1 MANIEKYIVRNL
13 IGLDA
18 AATCQEAASLMA
30 KHRIGAV
37 AVHQNKRVIGLVTER
52 DLATRVMA
60 RGLGHDTP
68 IGEAMRRDLPAIP
81 DSITEVDCATR
92 MKEHETRHLLVEEDG
107 QPVGIISMR
116 DVIQMMLEDKQFLIE
131 QMQGYIQGY

>member
-1 MANIEKYIVRNL
+1 MASIEKYVIRTV

-18 AATCQEAASLMA
+18 AAPCREAAMLMA

-37 AVHQNKRVIGLVTER
+37 AVQQDNRVVGLVTER
-52 DLATRVMA
+52 DLATRVIA
-60 RGLGHDTP
+60 RGLGNDTP
-68 IGEAMRRDLPAIP
+68 IAEAMRRDLPAIP
-81 DSITEVDCATR
+81 YSVTEVECATR

>member
-1 MANIEKYIVRNL
+1 MASIEKYVIRTV

-18 AATCQEAASLMA
+18 AAPCREAAMLMA

-37 AVHQNKRVIGLVTER
+37 AVQQDNRVVGLVTER

-60 RGLGHDTP
+60 RGLGNDTP
-68 IGEAMRRDLPAIP
+68 IAEAMRRDLPPI
-81 DSITEVDCATR
+81 SNSVTEVECATR

>member
-1 MANIEKYIVRNL
+1 MASIEKYVVRNL

-18 AATCQEAASLMA
+18 GAPCSQAASLMA

-37 AVHQNKRVIGLVTER
+37 AVQQNNRVIGLVTER

-60 RGLGHDTP
+60 RGLPSDTP
-68 IGEAMRRDLPAIP
+68 IAEAMRREIP
-81 DSITEVDCATR
+81 HIVDALTEVECASR
-92 MKEHETRHLLVEEDG
+92 MKEHETRHLLVEENG

-116 DVIQMMLEDKQFLIE
+116 DVMQMMLEDKQFLIE
-131 QMQGYIQGY
+131 QMQSYIQGY

>member
-1 MANIEKYIVRNL
+1 MASIEKYVIRTV
-13 IGLDA
+13 IGLDGNA
-18 AATCQEAASLMA
+18 PCSEAATLMA
-30 KHRIGAV
+30 KHRLGAV
-37 AVHQNKRVIGLVTER
+37 AVRQDNRVVGLVTER

-60 RGLGHDTP
+60 RGLGNDTP
-68 IGEAMRRDLPAIP
+68 IAEAMRRDLPAITN
-81 DSITEVDCATR
+81 SITEVECATR

>member
-1 MANIEKYIVRNL
+1 MASIEKYVVRKV
-13 IGLDA
+13 IGLEA
-18 AATCQEAASLMA
+18 AAPCREAAELMA
-30 KHRIGAV
+30 RHRIGAI
-37 AVHQNKRVIGLVTER
+37 AVHQDSRVIGLLTER

-68 IGEAMRRDLPAIP
+68 IGEAMRRDLPSIP
-81 DSITEVDCATR
+81 DTLSELECASR
-92 MKEHETRHLLVEEDG
+92 MKEHETRHLLVEQDG

-131 QMQGYIQGY
+131 QMQSYISGY

>member
-1 MANIEKYIVRNL
+1 MASIQKYVVRSV

-18 AATCQEAASLMA
+18 AAPCREAASLMA
-30 KHRIGAV
+30 KHRIGAI
-37 AVHQNKRVIGLVTER
+37 AVKQNQRVIGLLTER

-68 IGEAMRRDLPAIP
+68 VGEAMRRDLPTIP
-81 DSITEVDCATR
+81 DSITEVECASR
-92 MKEHETRHLLVEEDG
+92 MKEHETRHLLVEEEG